1 MSPLLFGFILLHM
14 SNCLSSKQFGLK
26 EDVGGYPEET
36 MYKTEKLNAIEEK
49 VDDVLKRM
57 ERMDMSWKQ
66 EKALLEEKLEVKN
79 VEVKELQNQ
88 AKEVQKR
95 NEKQEVANSF
105 KGDLE
110 KQCKAEIKKELD
122 KVLPSAVEQGLR
134 DLPFQMVCAYQ
145 DEYIGTGVINY
156 DRTTVEFNNSDRP
169 GGADGWMDIETGVFT
184 AGAVTS
190 GYYIITFSAFA
201 DVHVEETTSMY
212 LYHNGVQVEE
222 SLFSTKMGVGSGYNY
237 MFDQGSK
244 TVVSL

>member
-1 MSPLLFGFILLHM
+1 MWIGVILSVITEMSPLLFGFILLHL

-95 NEKQEVANSF
+95 NES
-105 KGDLE
+105 
-110 KQCKAEIKKELD
+110 
-122 KVLPSAVEQGLR
+122 R
-134 DLPFQMVCAYQ
+134 
-145 DEYIGTGVINY
+145 
-156 DRTTVEFNNSDRP
+156 R
-169 GGADGWMDIETGVFT
+169 
-184 AGAVTS
+184 
-190 GYYIITFSAFA
+190 
-201 DVHVEETTSMY
+201 
-212 LYHNGVQVEE
+212 
-222 SLFSTKMGVGSGYNY
+222 
-237 MFDQGSK
+237 
-244 TVVSL
+244 